1 MSFYHIRAKE
11 CAEYTTTIYCV
22 AAQKNQQKQST
33 QSLIPFPFFRQYFF
47 QQQTSKPTRI
57 LFKSSETL
65 HWFFYVFFYFQASL
79 MQLVHCSDKNVK
91 SFENLR
97 PED

>member
-22 AAQKNQQKQST
+22 AVQKNQQKQST

-57 LFKSSETL
+57 LFKSSKTL
-65 HWFFYVFFYFQASL
+65 HWFFCVYFSTFKQAL
-79 MQLVHCSDKNVK
+79 CNCYTAQIRTYKVLKT
-91 SFENLR
+91 
-97 PED
+97 

>member
-22 AAQKNQQKQST
+22 AVQKNQQKQST
-33 QSLIPFPFFRQYFF
+33 QSLIPFPFLRQYFF

-57 LFKSSETL
+57 LFKSSKTL
-65 HWFFYVFFYFQASL
+65 HCVFFYFQASL
-79 MQLVHCSDKNVK
+79 IQLVHCSDKNIQ

>member
-22 AAQKNQQKQST
+22 AVQKNQQKQST

-57 LFKSSETL
+57 LFKSSKTL
-65 HWFFYVFFYFQASL
+65 HWFLCVYFSTFKQAL
-79 MQLVHCSDKNVK
+79 CNWYTAQIRTYKVLKT
-91 SFENLR
+91 
-97 PED
+97 

>member
-22 AAQKNQQKQST
+22 AVQKNQQKQST
-33 QSLIPFPFFRQYFF
+33 QSLIPFPFLRQYFF

-57 LFKSSETL
+57 LFKSSKSLNWFVLCFSTL
-65 HWFFYVFFYFQASL
+65 KQALNNWYTAQIRMYKVF
-79 MQLVHCSDKNVK
+79 KT
-91 SFENLR
+91 
-97 PED
+97 